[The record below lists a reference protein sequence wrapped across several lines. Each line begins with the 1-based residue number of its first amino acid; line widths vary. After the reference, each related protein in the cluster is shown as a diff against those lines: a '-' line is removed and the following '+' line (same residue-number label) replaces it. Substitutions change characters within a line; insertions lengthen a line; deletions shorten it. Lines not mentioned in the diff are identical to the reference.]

1 MTKPRYRMAPSPT
14 GALHIGN
21 ARTALYNYL
30 LARKTGGTYVLRIE
44 DTARDRSRPEFEKTI
59 FEAFRWLGIEWDEG
73 PEIGGDYGPYRQSER
88 VGLHREWLAK
98 LIDLGWVYRCF
109 CTPQELEDERKRAQV
124 EKRPPKY
131 AGKCRNLSEA
141 ETRRRLDTG
150 EQAAYRFRVQPR
162 TVEYRD
168 LVLGDLREDAGLW
181 GDFVVCRS
189 NWLPVYN
196 FAVVIDD
203 HTMEITDA
211 VRGAD
216 HISNTFRQIVMYD
229 ALGIPPPRF
238 GHLPLILNRKKQKL
252 SKRDGTVSVEEYLT
266 RGYLPEAVR
275 NFIALLGWN
284 PGDEREMFNLDE
296 LAREY
301 SLDRVSSANPIYD
314 VDKLDWFNGV
324 YIRAMTVA
332 ELAGRARPFVES
344 AGLNIGSAGNGYF
357 ERAVGLEQERVK
369 KLTDFGDALA
379 FFFQDEVDPDMKFL
393 VRKKGT
399 PAETARALQRVLDV
413 IQEHGVDDLE
423 VSERYLRG
431 LADELGW
438 KVGELFMPIRVAI
451 TGSRAAPPLFETMQV
466 LGEDRVTSRLNRAVD
481 LLRGGPSAAS

>member
-1 MTKPRYRMAPSPT
+1 MEPSPT

-30 LARKTGGTYVLRIE
+30 LARKTGGSYILRIA

-59 FEAFRWLGIEWDEG
+59 FEGFRWLGIEWDEG

-88 VGLHREWLAK
+88 IDLHREWLGK
-98 LIDLGWVYRCF
+98 LIDLGWIYRCF
-109 CTPQELEDERKRAQV
+109 CTPQELADERRRAQV

-131 AGKCRNLSEA
+131 SGKCRNLSEA
-141 ETRRRLDTG
+141 ETRRRLDAG
-150 EQAAYRFRVQPR
+150 EDAAYRFRVQPR

-168 LVLGDLREDAGLW
+168 LVLGGVREDAGLW

-189 NWLPVYN
+189 NCSPLLN
-196 FAVVIDD
+196 FAVVVDD
-203 HTMEITDA
+203 HTMEITDV

-216 HISNTFRQIVMYD
+216 HISNTFRQIVVYE

-238 GHLPLILNRKKQKL
+238 AHLPLILNRKKQKL
-252 SKRDGTVSVEEYLT
+252 SKRDGSVSVEEYLA

-284 PGDEREMFNLDE
+284 PGDEREMFSLEE
-296 LAREY
+296 LVREY

-314 VDKLDWFNGV
+314 IGKLDWFNGV
-324 YIRAMTVA
+324 YMRGMTV
-332 ELAGRARPFVES
+332 EKLASRARPFVES
-344 AGLNIGSAGNGYF
+344 AGLNIGSGGNGYF

-369 KLTDFGDALA
+369 KLTDFGEALA

-399 PAETARALQRVLDV
+399 ADETAHALQKVLAA
-413 IQEHGVDDLE
+413 IREHGVDDSK
-423 VSERYLRG
+423 VSESYLRG
-431 LADELGW
+431 LANELGW
-438 KVGELFMPIRVAI
+438 KAGELFMPIRVAI
-451 TGSRAAPPLFETMQV
+451 TGSRATPPLFETMQV
-466 LGEDRVTSRLNRAVD
+466 LGEERVTSRLSRAIA
-481 LLRGGPSAAS
+481 LLRHKLSTAS

>member
-1 MTKPRYRMAPSPT
+1 MEPSPT

-30 LARKTGGTYVLRIE
+30 LARKTGGSYILRIA

-59 FEAFRWLGIEWDEG
+59 FEGFRWLGIEWDEG

-88 VGLHREWLAK
+88 IDLHREWLGK
-98 LIDLGWVYRCF
+98 LIDLGWIYRCF
-109 CTPQELEDERKRAQV
+109 CTPQELADERRRAQV

-131 AGKCRNLSEA
+131 SGKCRNLSEA
-141 ETRRRLDTG
+141 ETRRRLDAG
-150 EQAAYRFRVQPR
+150 EDAAYRFRVQPR

-168 LVLGDLREDAGLW
+168 LVLGGVREDAGLW

-189 NWLPVYN
+189 NCSPLLN
-196 FAVVIDD
+196 FAVVVDD
-203 HTMEITDA
+203 HTMEITDV

-216 HISNTFRQIVMYD
+216 HISNTFRQIVVYE

-238 GHLPLILNRKKQKL
+238 AHLPLILNRKKQKL
-252 SKRDGTVSVEEYLT
+252 SKRDGSVSVEEYLA

-284 PGDEREMFNLDE
+284 PGDEREMFSLEE
-296 LAREY
+296 LVREY

-314 VDKLDWFNGV
+314 IGKLDWFNGV
-324 YIRAMTVA
+324 YMRGMTV
-332 ELAGRARPFVES
+332 EKLASRARPFVES
-344 AGLNIGSAGNGYF
+344 AGLNIGSGGNGYF

-369 KLTDFGDALA
+369 KLTDFGEALA

-399 PAETARALQRVLDV
+399 ADETAHALQKVLAA
-413 IQEHGVDDLE
+413 IREHGVDDSK
-423 VSERYLRG
+423 VSESDLRG
-431 LADELGW
+431 LANELGW
-438 KVGELFMPIRVAI
+438 KAGELFMPIRVAI
-451 TGSRAAPPLFETMQV
+451 TGSRATPPLFETMQV
-466 LGEDRVTSRLNRAVD
+466 LGEERVTSRLSRAIT
-481 LLRGGPSAAS
+481 LLRGEPSTAS